1 MGLPCGCRWGCHACI
16 WQLVASQ
23 GWLHV
28 PAVADNTILLTTCSY
43 AHMPAAVMVM
53 SSSGSTAYFGSPQRV
68 IALLSEPR
76 QMQQQAVELTAGAL
90 EPVRGGH

>member
-1 MGLPCGCRWGCHACI
+1 MWPHA
-16 WQLVASQ
+16 
-23 GWLHV
+23 
-28 PAVADNTILLTTCSY
+28 PAADAFPLTTCSCT
-43 AHMPAAVMVM
+43 HRSAAVMVM
-53 SSSGSTAYFGSPQRV
+53 SGSGSTAYFGSPQRV